1 MTQKK
6 WTPERQMTF
15 LEALRDSA
23 NISAAARAAGMS
35 RRAAYNVRLQ
45 ETQFRE
51 EWNQALEEALD
62 DLEAE
67 LRRRAM
73 EGVEKPV
80 YYAGRP
86 CGTIRNYSDT
96 LGMFLLKCRRPNVF
110 SSDTAAED
118 AADSER
124 DLADAHS
131 RLGARIERL
140 TSDDNTDASGEHE

>member
-6 WTPERQMTF
+6 WTLQRQGVF
-15 LEALRDSA
+15 LDSLRESA

-35 RRAAYNVRLQ
+35 RRSAYNHRLQ
-45 ETQFRE
+45 DAQFRE
-51 EWNQALEEALD
+51 EWDQALEEALD

-73 EGVEKPV
+73 VGVEKPV
-80 YYAGRP
+80 YYGGKT
-86 CGTIRNYSDT
+86 CGVIRNYSDT

-110 SSDTAAED
+110 SSDAAPED
-118 AADSER
+118 AETER
-124 DLADAHS
+124 ELADAHS

-140 TSDDNTDASGEHE
+140 TSDDDTDASGGHA